1 MKRRIKNNEYGFTLI
16 ELLAVI
22 VVLAIVLLMGATAV
36 IPRMND
42 ARRQVFSLEANSLIE
57 SAEQYLQNNA
67 LTGSKPTFPV
77 GINEVCVTLQQ
88 LVESGDYT
96 GDSKTYNGKVLVK
109 RKSADSSLYL
119 YTVYLSNGTLM
130 INGKGNADGIN
141 VDVKSSDV
149 EDYNESSFGG
159 SACSTSTTGTGGS
172 GS

>member
-67 LTGSKPTFPV
+67 LTGKKPTFPV
-77 GINEVCVTLQQ
+77 GTNEVCVTLDE
-88 LVESGDYT
+88 LVNSGDYS
-96 GDSKTYNGKVLVK
+96 GDSNTYSGKVLVK

-130 INGKGNADGIN
+130 VNGKGNANGIN

-149 EDYNESSFGG
+149 EDYSESFGG
-159 SACSTSTTGTGGS
+159 STCTAATGTTE
-172 GS
+172 

>member
-1 MKRRIKNNEYGFTLI
+1 MKRRIKNNEHGFTLI

-67 LTGSKPTFPV
+67 LTGKKPTFPV
-77 GINEVCVTLQQ
+77 GTSEVCVTLSD
-88 LVESGDYT
+88 LVESGDYS

-130 INGKGNADGIN
+130 VNAKGNDGSIN

-149 EDYNESSFGG
+149 ADYDASSFGG
-159 SACSTSTTGTGGS
+159 STCTTSTGTTE
-172 GS
+172 